1 MSRHDATTGQHQD
14 ARPVYLT
21 LTRPRCPDCGC
32 PRFQA
37 YNVVKIDGD
46 GTDRPDDGRRVRYSH
61 CANCGRNVVIT
72 VD

>member
-1 MSRHDATTGQHQD
+1 MLLDAGKT
-14 ARPVYLT
+14 PLPY
-21 LTRPRCPDCGC
+21 CGC

-61 CANCGRNVVIT
+61 CANCGRTWSSRSIDFHT
-72 VD
+72 RKW